1 MSAVCRG
8 GQAAWYE
15 PRRRRGLRGRST
27 VNENSPVFF
36 LCKWAGWVGPSL
48 AVKCKISLSGQGDK
62 STLFLEMNRL
72 LCHGVASRV
81 CQETLW
87 GNKKEQP
94 RFKLATH
101 EPQSE
106 YRSLVLFGASVSPPV
121 KWVIASDSHLTG
133 LCQGSKERRLSQT
146 GVV

>member
-36 LCKWAGWVGPSL
+36 LCEVGRLGRPQPE
-48 AVKCKISLSGQGDK
+48 VKVQDFFIRTRGQL
-62 STLFLEMNRL
+62 TLFLEMNRL
-72 LCHGVASRV
+72 LAICCITCLPGD
-81 CQETLW
+81 LW
-87 GNKKEQP
+87 GNKKKCFT
-94 RFKLATH
+94 FKLATH

-106 YRSLVLFGASVSPPV
+106 YRSLVLFGAPLVSPPV

-146 GVV
+146 GVF